1 VIHLYPDPL
10 HTPRADDNLARRI
23 LGSLHRRREPAIA
36 TAAQSNAAMGV
47 WLQTAQAAD
56 KVEAGLAALVSAGLL
71 SATRKDEIIRTR
83 G

>member
-1 VIHLYPDPL
+1 
-10 HTPRADDNLARRI
+10 
-23 LGSLHRRREPAIA
+23 
-36 TAAQSNAAMGV
+36 MGV